1 MPMTNQDIHIII
13 KENRFATELF
23 SRYLNYTPRLLCDG
37 TVESF
42 SKECGLSP
50 EEGFL
55 ALFSAACG
63 LESDENKWHRHIE
76 RTYFTPCV
84 QCLDVSEF
92 QKDAYYQA
100 IRFPTIESGS
110 WRLCTESFLPYEP
123 FVRNDPVLQEDLR
136 ELPQIGY
143 FKEEFQFPSVLE
155 NGVEW
160 MTVTP
165 NEIETMRAPIANAHG
180 RVLTLGLGL
189 GYFAFHASQKDN
201 VESVTV
207 IERDEKV
214 ISLFCEHL
222 LDQFPH
228 KEKIH
233 LIKDDAFAFLKS
245 MQTDAFD
252 YLFADL
258 WHDASDGLEMYL
270 RIKRIA
276 KERGFSFP
284 VDYWIEP
291 SLLSSLRLMVF
302 DKLCETPSLQKAD
315 ARTLLS
321 NDFLKTLAPNI
332 QKI

>member
-1 MPMTNQDIHIII
+1 MSMTNREIQIIMQ
-13 KENRFATELF
+13 ENRFAIELF

-42 SKECGLSP
+42 SKECGLSA

-76 RTYFTPCV
+76 RTYFTPCIR
-84 QCLDVSEF
+84 CLDVQPF
-92 QKDAYYQA
+92 QQDTYYRT
-100 IRFPTIESGS
+100 IHFPTVQSGQ
-110 WRLCTESFLPYEP
+110 WKLCTESFLPFEP
-123 FVRNDPVLQEDLR
+123 FVRNDPLLSEDLR

-143 FKEEFQFPSVLE
+143 FKEEFKFPAVLE

-165 NEIETMRAPIANAHG
+165 NEIETMREPIANARG

-189 GYFAFHASQKDN
+189 GYFAFHASQKEN

-214 ISLFCEHL
+214 IALFKEHL
-222 LDQFPH
+222 LEQFPH

-233 LIKDDAFAFLKS
+233 IIKDDAFSFLKN
-245 MQTDAFD
+245 MQIDSVD

-270 RIKRIA
+270 RIKRIV

-291 SLLSSLRLMVF
+291 SLLSALRLMVY
-302 DKLCETPSLQKAD
+302 DKLCDTPTLQKAD
-315 ARTLLS
+315 AKKLLS
-321 NDFLKTLAPNI
+321 NDFLRELAPDI

>member
-1 MPMTNQDIHIII
+1 MTNQEIRTIIQ
-13 KENRFATELF
+13 ENRFATELY

-42 SKECGLSP
+42 SKECGLSV

-76 RTYFTPCV
+76 RTYLAPCI
-84 QCLDVSEF
+84 QCLDVCSF
-92 QKDAYYQA
+92 QEDAYYKA
-100 IRFPTIESGS
+100 VHFPTVENGQ
-110 WRLCTESFLPYEP
+110 WKLCTESFLPFEP
-123 FVRNDPVLQEDLR
+123 FVRNDPLLTEELR

-143 FKEEFQFPSVLE
+143 FKEEFKFPSVLE

-165 NEIETMRAPIANAHG
+165 NEIETMRAPIANAGG

-189 GYFAFHASQKDN
+189 GYFAFHASQKEN

-222 LDQFPH
+222 LEQFPH

-233 LIKDDAFAFLKS
+233 IIKDDAFAFLKG
-245 MQTDAFD
+245 MRTDAFD

-270 RIKRIA
+270 RIKHIA

-291 SLLSSLRLMVF
+291 SLLSALRLMVF
-302 DKLCETPSLQKAD
+302 EKLCESPSLQKAD
-315 ARTLLS
+315 AKKLLS
-321 NDFLKTLAPNI
+321 NEFLRELAPDI
-332 QKI
+332 QKL